1 MNINKFST
9 IGYFIKNYFNWSKDY
24 SELEGCI
31 EDFLTGEKEET
42 VEAFK
47 KEAEALYLQ
56 NDPELIRE
64 VSYRLGDRG
73 IPAKKA
79 INMVRLL
86 YIKTQ
91 GEAK

>member
-1 MNINKFST
+1 MNIKKFSI
-9 IGYFIKNYFNWSKDY
+9 IGYFIKNYFNWSKNY
-24 SELEGCI
+24 SELEGCV
-31 EDFLTGEKEET
+31 EDFLAGEKEET

-47 KEAEALYLQ
+47 KEAEALYLR
-56 NDPELIRE
+56 NDPDLIRE

-73 IPAKKA
+73 MPAKKA
-79 INMVRLL
+79 INMVKLL

>member
-9 IGYFIKNYFNWSKDY
+9 IGYFVKNYFNWSMDY
-24 SELEGCI
+24 SELESCI
-31 EDFLTGEKEET
+31 EDL
-42 VEAFK
+42 
-47 KEAEALYLQ
+47 
-56 NDPELIRE
+56 E